1 MCFVFLFYFVQSIC
15 KRESALYYAIFI
27 WWNFQCSI
35 CIWIESH
42 RNRLFHAT
50 FVWQENNKTWA
61 KKKQKKKH
69 KKKKERKIST
79 QQSKSFADFDKYHIF
94 AMWLRPFFCTLI
106 PQAVIFY
113 CFPNIFVLLCE
124 SNEWTHLS
132 HICNSSALRFFFLG
146 DQVVRF
152 ILFVCMYV
160 FFYICYICPI
170 PLNSEAWLRNIQTNK
185 AMSNTEKYNKNK
197 IYLNAKAN
205 APLYTYI
212 YLFILQTHPWVQRAA
227 LRRRQRDSTD
237 AISFVHRHIYTPW
250 LNAKRKSTSC
260 RIWKSN
266 EINMRQS

>member
-1 MCFVFLFYFVQSIC
+1 MKASNYFFRSIYNENQQQQKYCCVFFLFYFVQSIC

-61 KKKQKKKH
+61 KKSKT

-132 HICNSSALRFFFLG
+132 HICNSSALRFFFG
-146 DQVVRF
+146 WSSCSFYF
-152 ILFVCMYV
+152 ICLYV
-160 FFYICYICPI
+160 YFFLYLLHLP
-170 PLNSEAWLRNIQTNK
+170 NSVEQWGLTTKYSNK
-185 AMSNTEKYNKNK
+185 
-197 IYLNAKAN
+197 
-205 APLYTYI
+205 
-212 YLFILQTHPWVQRAA
+212 
-227 LRRRQRDSTD
+227 
-237 AISFVHRHIYTPW
+237 
-250 LNAKRKSTSC
+250 
-260 RIWKSN
+260 
-266 EINMRQS
+266 